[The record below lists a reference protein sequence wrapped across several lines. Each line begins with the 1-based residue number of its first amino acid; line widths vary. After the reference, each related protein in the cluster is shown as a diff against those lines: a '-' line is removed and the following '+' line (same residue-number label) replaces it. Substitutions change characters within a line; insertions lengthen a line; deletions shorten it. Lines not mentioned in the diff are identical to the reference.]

1 MAAED
6 RRNVMLVAM
15 NANTHA
21 VRLSIGGMNCAGCVA
36 TVEKTLKNVPG
47 VSEATVN
54 FAEHTASVS
63 GTADPKTL
71 IGAVVAAGYEAAELK
86 SRAAEDEKAAAEAAY
101 YRSLQRK
108 TLVAGMVAAPLFVG
122 EMFMLLPALHSPG
135 GRLYGLIAG
144 LITLFVLVYSGGHF
158 FRGAWKSFRNH
169 NANMDTLIA
178 LGTGAAWVYSMAVV
192 AAPQL
197 VPTLAQHAYFE
208 AAVVIIALINLGQ
221 LLEIRARGKTSQAI
235 KRLIGLQP
243 RTARVL
249 RDGRELDIPIEEVG
263 LSETVRVRP
272 GEKIPV
278 DGVILDGHS
287 NVDESMLTGEP
298 LPVAKKTGDNVTGG
312 TLNASGSFLF
322 RATRIGED
330 TVLAR
335 IIEMVRRAQNSKPA
349 IGRLADKISAVFVPS
364 VLIIAVVT
372 FLAWFN
378 IGPAPVIG
386 FALVAT
392 MTVLVIACP
401 CALGLATPISI
412 IVGVGKAAESG
423 ILIRNGEALQQA
435 SRLTTVVLDKTGT
448 VTEGHPAVVGII
460 PAAGWTEEAVLRLA
474 ASIEAGSEHP
484 LAAAIVAMAKQKALD
499 LIPVKAFE
507 AVAGHGVRARTP
519 NPPVPPFEKGGR
531 RGDLVVEGRRGD
543 LVVEGRRDL
552 ASAST
557 FSAGEAAGFEVLL
570 GNPRLMQ
577 QHGVNIEPLYPH
589 AHTAALLGQTPIYL
603 AVDGQAAGI
612 VAIADPVKPDSQA
625 AIARLH
631 ALGLK
636 VVMLTGD
643 NAATAQAVAG
653 QVGIDEV
660 FAEVLPAD
668 KAAKVIALQARG
680 EIVGMVGDGINDAPA
695 LAQANVGFAIGTGTD
710 VAIESADVALMRG
723 SLHGVADAIAIS
735 SATVRN
741 IKQNLFGAFF
751 YNILGIPIAAGAL
764 YPLFGLLLNPMI
776 AGAAMALSSVTV
788 VSNANRLRWF
798 KSA

>member
-1 MAAED
+1 MAA
-6 RRNVMLVAM
+6 M
-15 NANTHA
+15 NTNTQA
-21 VRLSIGGMNCAGCVA
+21 VRLSIGGMSCAGCVA
-36 TVEKTLKNVPG
+36 TVEKTLRNVPG
-47 VSEATVN
+47 VREAAVN

-63 GTADPKTL
+63 GTADARTL
-71 IGAVVAAGYEAAELK
+71 ISAVVAAGYEAAELK
-86 SRAAEDEKAAAEAAY
+86 SRQAEAEKEAAEAAH
-101 YRSLQRK
+101 YRTLQRK
-108 TLVAGMVAAPLFVG
+108 TLVASCVAAPLFVG
-122 EMFMLLPALHSPG
+122 EMFMLLPTLHSPG

-144 LITLFVLVYSGGHF
+144 LVTLFVLAYSGGHF
-158 FRGAWKSFRNH
+158 FRGAWKSLRNH

-192 AAPQL
+192 VAPQL

-208 AAVVIIALINLGQ
+208 AAAVIIALINLGQ

-243 RTARVL
+243 RTARVV
-249 RDGRELDIPIEEVG
+249 RDGKELDIPIEEVG

-278 DGVILDGHS
+278 DGTILDGHS
-287 NVDESMLTGEP
+287 NVDESMLSGEP
-298 LPVAKKTGDNVTGG
+298 LPVVKQSGDAVTGG
-312 TLNASGSFLF
+312 TLNTSGTFLF
-322 RATRIGED
+322 RATRIGEE

-364 VLIIAVVT
+364 VLLIAVAT
-372 FLAWFN
+372 FLIWFN
-378 IGPAPVIG
+378 LGPQPVVG

-448 VTEGHPAVVGII
+448 VTEGHPAVVGIV
-460 PAAGWTEEAVLRLA
+460 PSAGWTEVDVLRLA

-484 LAAAIVAMAKQKALD
+484 LAQAVVQAAQARHLELAAASSFD
-499 LIPVKAFE
+499 
-507 AVAGHGVRARTP
+507 AVAGFGVRAH
-519 NPPVPPFEKGGR
+519 
-531 RGDLVVEGRRGD
+531 VEGK
-543 LVVEGRRDL
+543 
-552 ASAST
+552 SI
-557 FSAGEAAGFEVLL
+557 LL

-577 QHGVNIEPLYPH
+577 RTGVDIAALDSQ

-603 AVDGQAAGI
+603 AVDGKAAGL
-612 VAIADPVKPDSQA
+612 VVIADPIKSDSQA

-653 QVGIDEV
+653 QVGVDDV
-660 FAEVLPAD
+660 YADVLPAD
-668 KAAKVIALQARG
+668 KADKVVELQTRG

-710 VAIESADVALMRG
+710 VAIESADVALLRG

-735 SATVRN
+735 TATVRN
-741 IKQNLFGAFF
+741 IRQNLFGAFF

-764 YPLFGLLLNPMI
+764 FPLFGLLLNPMI
-776 AGAAMALSSVTV
+776 AGAAMAMSSVTV
-788 VSNANRLRWF
+788 VSNANRLRF
-798 KSA
+798 FRPTGM

>member
-1 MAAED
+1 
-6 RRNVMLVAM
+6 MLAAM
-15 NANTHA
+15 NMNVHTI
-21 VRLSIGGMNCAGCVA
+21 RLSIGGMSCAGCVA
-36 TVEKTLKNVPG
+36 TVEKTLKSVPG
-47 VSEATVN
+47 VSEAAVN
-54 FAEHTASVS
+54 FAEHTASIT
-63 GTADPKTL
+63 GTADAKAL
-71 IGAVVAAGYEAAELK
+71 IGAVVAAGYEAAELR
-86 SRAAEDEKAAAEAAY
+86 SRAAEEEKAAAEAAY

-108 TLVAGMVAAPLFVG
+108 TLVAGMVAVPLFVG

-144 LITLFVLVYSGGHF
+144 LVTLVVLVYSGGHF

-208 AAVVIIALINLGQ
+208 AAAVIIALINLGQ
-221 LLEIRARGKTSQAI
+221 VLEIRARGKTSQAI

-249 RDGRELDIPIEEVG
+249 RDGKELDVPIEEVG
-263 LSETVRVRP
+263 LNETVRVRP

-278 DGVILDGHS
+278 DGALLDGRS

-298 LPVAKKTGDNVTGG
+298 LPVAKKTGDAVTGG
-312 TLNASGSFLF
+312 TLNVSGSFLF
-322 RATRIGED
+322 RTTRIGED

-364 VLIIAVVT
+364 VLIIATVT
-372 FLAWFN
+372 FLVWFN

-435 SRLTTVVLDKTGT
+435 SRLTTIVLDKTGT

-460 PAAGWTEEAVLRLA
+460 AAEGWTEEEVLRLA

-484 LAAAIVAMAKQKALD
+484 LAQAVVQAATARSLVLAPANGFD
-499 LIPVKAFE
+499 AF
-507 AVAGHGVRARTP
+507 AGFGVRAQIDG
-519 NPPVPPFEKGGR
+519 K
-531 RGDLVVEGRRGD
+531 
-543 LVVEGRRDL
+543 
-552 ASAST
+552 S
-557 FSAGEAAGFEVLL
+557 VLL
-570 GNPRLMQ
+570 GNPRLMERT
-577 QHGVNIEPLYPH
+577 GVDIAALYNH

-603 AVDGQAAGI
+603 AVEGKVAGI
-612 VAIADPVKPDSQA
+612 VAIADPIKRDSQA

-660 FAEVLPAD
+660 LAEVLPAD
-668 KAAKVIALQARG
+668 KAAKVIELQSRG

-695 LAQANVGFAIGTGTD
+695 LAQSNVGFAIGTGTD

-735 SATVRN
+735 IATVRN
-741 IKQNLFGAFF
+741 IRQNLFGAFF

-776 AGAAMALSSVTV
+776 AGTAMAMSSVTV
-788 VSNANRLRWF
+788 VSNANRLRF
-798 KSA
+798 FRPKGM

>member
-1 MAAED
+1 
-6 RRNVMLVAM
+6 MLAAM
-15 NANTHA
+15 NTNARA
-21 VRLSIGGMNCAGCVA
+21 VRLSIGGMSCAGCVA
-36 TVEKTLKNVPG
+36 TVEKTLKTVPG
-47 VSEATVN
+47 VSEAAVN

-63 GTADPKTL
+63 GTADARAL

-86 SRAAEDEKAAAEAAY
+86 SRAAEDEKVAAEAAY

-108 TLVAGMVAAPLFVG
+108 TLVAGIVAAPLFVG

-144 LITLFVLVYSGGHF
+144 LATLFVLVYAGGHF

-208 AAVVIIALINLGQ
+208 AAAVIIALINLGQ

-249 RDGRELDIPIEEVG
+249 RDGKELDIPIEEVG

-278 DGVILDGHS
+278 DGVVLEGRS

-298 LPVAKKTGDNVTGG
+298 LPVVKKTGDSVTGG
-312 TLNASGSFLF
+312 TLNTTGSFLF
-322 RATRIGED
+322 RTTRIGEE
-330 TVLAR
+330 TALAR

-349 IGRLADKISAVFVPS
+349 IGRLADKISALFVPS

-372 FLAWFN
+372 FLVWFN
-378 IGPAPVIG
+378 IGPVPVIG

-448 VTEGHPAVVGII
+448 VTEGHPAVVGIF
-460 PAAGWTEEAVLRLA
+460 PAAGWTEEEVLRIA

-484 LAAAIVAMAKQKALD
+484 LAQAVVQAATARSLMLAPASGFD
-499 LIPVKAFE
+499 
-507 AVAGHGVRARTP
+507 AVSGFGVRAQ
-519 NPPVPPFEKGGR
+519 
-531 RGDLVVEGRRGD
+531 VEGKH
-543 LVVEGRRDL
+543 L
-552 ASAST
+552 
-557 FSAGEAAGFEVLL
+557 LL
-570 GNPRLMQ
+570 GNPRLMEIS
-577 QHGVNIEPLYPH
+577 GVDIGALYNH

-603 AVDGQAAGI
+603 AVNGRAAGI
-612 VAIADPVKPDSQA
+612 VAIADPIKSDSQA

-660 FAEVLPAD
+660 LAEVLPAD
-668 KAAKVIALQARG
+668 KAAKVTELQARG

-710 VAIESADVALMRG
+710 IAIESADVALMRG

-741 IKQNLFGAFF
+741 IQQNLFGAFF

-776 AGAAMALSSVTV
+776 AGAAMAMSSVTV
-788 VSNANRLRWF
+788 VSNANRLRF
-798 KSA
+798 IKSGEL

>member
-1 MAAED
+1 MIAL
-6 RRNVMLVAM
+6 RRPAQCYDSAM
-15 NANTHA
+15 TTNTQA
-21 VRLSIGGMNCAGCVA
+21 VRLSIGGMSCAGCVA
-36 TVEKTLKNVPG
+36 TVEKTLRNVPG
-47 VSEATVN
+47 VSEASVN

-63 GTADPKTL
+63 GTADAKTL

-86 SRAAEDEKAAAEAAY
+86 SRQAEAEKEAAEAAH
-101 YRSLQRK
+101 YRRLQRK
-108 TLVAGMVAAPLFVG
+108 TLVAGCVAAPLFVG
-122 EMFMLLPALHSPG
+122 EMFMLLPTLHSAG

-144 LITLFVLVYSGGHF
+144 LVTLFVLVYSGGHF

-208 AAVVIIALINLGQ
+208 AAAVIIALINLGQ

-243 RTARVL
+243 RTARVV
-249 RDGRELDIPIEEVG
+249 RDGKELDIPIEEVG

-287 NVDESMLTGEP
+287 NVDESMLSGEP
-298 LPVAKKTGDNVTGG
+298 LPVAKQTGDTVTGG
-312 TLNASGSFLF
+312 TLNTSGTFLF
-322 RATRIGED
+322 RATRIGEE

-364 VLIIAVVT
+364 VLLIAVVT
-372 FLAWFN
+372 FLIWFN
-378 IGPAPVIG
+378 LGPEPIVG

-460 PAAGWTEEAVLRLA
+460 PAAGWTEAEVLRLA

-484 LAAAIVAMAKQKALD
+484 LAQAVVQAAKARHVD
-499 LIPVKAFE
+499 LLSASGFE
-507 AVAGHGVRARTP
+507 AVSGFGVRAQ
-519 NPPVPPFEKGGR
+519 VDGK
-531 RGDLVVEGRRGD
+531 
-543 LVVEGRRDL
+543 
-552 ASAST
+552 S
-557 FSAGEAAGFEVLL
+557 VLL

-577 QHGVNIEPLYPH
+577 RSGVDIAALDSQ
-589 AHTAALLGQTPIYL
+589 ARSAALLGQTPIYL
-603 AVDGQAAGI
+603 AVDGKAAGL
-612 VAIADPVKPDSQA
+612 VVIADPIKPDSQA

-643 NAATAQAVAG
+643 NAATAQAVAR
-653 QVGIDEV
+653 QVGVDEV

-668 KAAKVIALQARG
+668 KAAKVVELQARG

-710 VAIESADVALMRG
+710 VAIESADVALLRG

-735 SATVRN
+735 TATVRN
-741 IKQNLFGAFF
+741 IRQNLFGAFF

-776 AGAAMALSSVTV
+776 AGAAMAMSSVTV
-788 VSNANRLRWF
+788 VSNANRLRF
-798 KSA
+798 FRPTGM

>member
-1 MAAED
+1 
-6 RRNVMLVAM
+6 MLAAM
-15 NANTHA
+15 NMNVHTI
-21 VRLSIGGMNCAGCVA
+21 RLSIGGMSCAGCVA
-36 TVEKTLKNVPG
+36 TVEKTLKSVPG
-47 VSEATVN
+47 VSEAAVN
-54 FAEHTASVS
+54 FAEHTASIT
-63 GTADPKTL
+63 GTADAKAL
-71 IGAVVAAGYEAAELK
+71 IGAVVAAGYEAAELR
-86 SRAAEDEKAAAEAAY
+86 SRAAEEEKAAAESAY

-108 TLVAGMVAAPLFVG
+108 TLVAGMVAVPLFVG

-144 LITLFVLVYSGGHF
+144 LVTLVVLVYSGGHF

-208 AAVVIIALINLGQ
+208 AAAVIIALINLGQ
-221 LLEIRARGKTSQAI
+221 VLEIRARGKTSQAI

-249 RDGRELDIPIEEVG
+249 RDGKELDVPIEEVG
-263 LSETVRVRP
+263 LNETVRVRP

-278 DGVILDGHS
+278 DGALLDGRS

-298 LPVAKKTGDNVTGG
+298 LPVAKKTGDAVTGG
-312 TLNASGSFLF
+312 TLNVSGSFLF
-322 RATRIGED
+322 RTTRIGED

-364 VLIIAVVT
+364 VLIIATVT
-372 FLAWFN
+372 FLVWFN

-435 SRLTTVVLDKTGT
+435 SRLTTIVLDKTGT

-460 PAAGWTEEAVLRLA
+460 AAEGWTEEEVLRLA

-484 LAAAIVAMAKQKALD
+484 LAQAVVQAATARSLVLAPANGFD
-499 LIPVKAFE
+499 AF
-507 AVAGHGVRARTP
+507 AGFGVRAQIDG
-519 NPPVPPFEKGGR
+519 K
-531 RGDLVVEGRRGD
+531 
-543 LVVEGRRDL
+543 
-552 ASAST
+552 S
-557 FSAGEAAGFEVLL
+557 VLL
-570 GNPRLMQ
+570 GNPRLMERT
-577 QHGVNIEPLYPH
+577 GVDIAALYNH

-603 AVDGQAAGI
+603 AVEGKVAGI
-612 VAIADPVKPDSQA
+612 VAIADPIKRDSQA

-660 FAEVLPAD
+660 LAEVLPAD
-668 KAAKVIALQARG
+668 KAAKVIELQSRG

-695 LAQANVGFAIGTGTD
+695 LAQSNVGFAIGTGTD

-735 SATVRN
+735 IATVRN
-741 IKQNLFGAFF
+741 IRQNLFGAFF

-776 AGAAMALSSVTV
+776 AGTAMAMSSVTV
-788 VSNANRLRWF
+788 VSNANRLRF
-798 KSA
+798 FRPKGM

>member
-1 MAAED
+1 M
-6 RRNVMLVAM
+6 MT
-15 NANTHA
+15 NTRA
-21 VRLSIGGMNCAGCVA
+21 IRLSIGGMSCAGCVA
-36 TVEKTLKNVPG
+36 TVEKTLRNVPG
-47 VSEATVN
+47 VREATVN
-54 FAEHTASVS
+54 FAEHTASIS
-63 GTADPKTL
+63 GSVDPKTL
-71 IGAVVAAGYEAAELK
+71 ISAVLAAGYEAAELK
-86 SRAAEDEKAAAEAAY
+86 SRQAEAEKEAAEAAY
-101 YRSLQRK
+101 YRTLRRK
-108 TLVAGMVAAPLFVG
+108 TLVAGSVAAPLFVG
-122 EMFMLLPALHSPG
+122 EMFMLLPTLHSPG

-144 LITLFVLVYSGGHF
+144 LVTLFVLVYSGGHF

-208 AAVVIIALINLGQ
+208 AAAVIIALINLGQ

-243 RTARVL
+243 RTARVV
-249 RDGRELDIPIEEVG
+249 RDGKELDIPIEEVG
-263 LSETVRVRP
+263 LKETVRVRP

-278 DGVILDGHS
+278 DGTILDGHS

-298 LPVAKKTGDNVTGG
+298 LPVAKQSGDAVTGG
-312 TLNASGSFLF
+312 TLNTSGTFLF
-322 RATRIGED
+322 RATRIGEE

-364 VLIIAVVT
+364 VLLIAVVT
-372 FLAWFN
+372 FLVWFN
-378 IGPAPVIG
+378 VGPEPVMG

-448 VTEGHPAVVGII
+448 VTEGHPAVVNII
-460 PAAGWTEEAVLRLA
+460 PSEGWAETEVLRLA

-484 LAAAIVAMAKQKALD
+484 LAQAVVQAAKVRHLD
-499 LIPVKAFE
+499 LVSASGFD
-507 AVAGHGVRARTP
+507 AVAGFGVRAQ
-519 NPPVPPFEKGGR
+519 
-531 RGDLVVEGRRGD
+531 LEGK
-543 LVVEGRRDL
+543 
-552 ASAST
+552 SA
-557 FSAGEAAGFEVLL
+557 LL
-570 GNPRLMQ
+570 GNPRLMERAGADI
-577 QHGVNIEPLYPH
+577 HALDSH
-589 AHTAALLGQTPIYL
+589 AHSAALLGQTPIYL
-603 AVDGQAAGI
+603 AVDGQAAGM
-612 VAIADPVKPDSQA
+612 VVIADPIKPDSQA

-660 FAEVLPAD
+660 LAEVLPAD
-668 KAAKVIALQARG
+668 KAAKVSALQARG

-710 VAIESADVALMRG
+710 VAIESADVALLRG

-735 SATVRN
+735 TATVRN
-741 IKQNLFGAFF
+741 IRQNLFGAFF

-764 YPLFGLLLNPMI
+764 YPLLGLLLNPMI
-776 AGAAMALSSVTV
+776 AGAAMAMSSVTV
-788 VSNANRLRWF
+788 VSNANRLRF
-798 KSA
+798 FRPTGT